1 MVIGSNIK
9 ATLSHIDPHLT
20 LSDSASFHLSIQVS
34 LDGFSFALLNVND
47 QKYTAIQFYDIQE
60 CHHYSELAEKIEQI
74 IAQQELLQQH
84 YSTVTICIC
93 NSINSLTPKDLYENN
108 YGRELL
114 GFNQVL
120 LQNEDESNDW
130 LKSIECFNSYVI
142 PKELK
147 RCFDK
152 YYPNHTWKHQ
162 STVFIES
169 VMQHHKLNEETTIY
183 ISVQNAYF
191 QLIVLEGRKLKFYN
205 GYDYRSGEDIIYY
218 ILFACEQLNLNPDQ
232 IQIVIAGEIEINSEA
247 YKFIHRYIRNI
258 SFTNRNPNYTYSFVF
273 DQIPCHYFYQLL
285 NLHLCAS

>member
-1 MVIGSNIK
+1 M
-9 ATLSHIDPHLT
+9 TLN
-20 LSDSASFHLSIQVS
+20 DSASFHLSIQVS

-60 CHHYSELAEKIEQI
+60 SHNYSELAEKIEQI

-93 NSINSLTPKDLYENN
+93 NSINALTPKDLYKKN
-108 YGRELL
+108 YGKELL
-114 GFNQVL
+114 GFNQIL

-152 YYPNHTWKHQ
+152 YYPNHSWKHQ

-169 VMQHHKLNEETTIY
+169 VMQHYKLNEETTIY

-191 QLIVLEGRKLKFYN
+191 QLVVLEGRKLKFFN

-232 IQIVIAGEIEINSEA
+232 IPIVIAGELEINSEA

-258 SFTNRNPNYTYSFVF
+258 SFTNRNPSYVYSFVF
-273 DQIPCHYFYQLL
+273 DEIPKHYFYQLL

>member
-1 MVIGSNIK
+1 M
-9 ATLSHIDPHLT
+9 TLN
-20 LSDSASFHLSIQVS
+20 DSASFHLSIQVS

-60 CHHYSELAEKIEQI
+60 SHNYSELAEKIEQI

-93 NSINSLTPKDLYENN
+93 NSINTLTPKDLYKKK
-108 YGRELL
+108 YGKELL
-114 GFNQVL
+114 GFNQIL

-152 YYPNHTWKHQ
+152 YYPNHSWKHQ

-169 VMQHHKLNEETTIY
+169 VMQHYKLNEETTIY

-191 QLIVLEGRKLKFYN
+191 QLVVLEGRKLKFFN

-232 IQIVIAGEIEINSEA
+232 IPIVIAGEIEMNSEA

-258 SFTNRNPNYTYSFVF
+258 SFTNRNPNYIYSFVF
-273 DQIPCHYFYQLL
+273 DKIPSHYFYQLL

>member
-1 MVIGSNIK
+1 M
-9 ATLSHIDPHLT
+9 TLN
-20 LSDSASFHLSIQVS
+20 DSASYHLSIQVS

-60 CHHYSELAEKIEQI
+60 SHNYSELAEKTEQI

-93 NSINSLTPKDLYENN
+93 NSINALTPKSLYKNN
-108 YGRELL
+108 YGKELL
-114 GFNQVL
+114 GFNQIL

-232 IQIVIAGEIEINSEA
+232 IPIVIAGEIEINSEA

>member
-1 MVIGSNIK
+1 
-9 ATLSHIDPHLT
+9 LT

-34 LDGFSFALLNVND
+34 LDGFSFALLNVKD

-60 CHHYSELAEKIEQI
+60 CHNYSELAEKIEQI

-84 YSTVTICIC
+84 YSTVAICIC
-93 NSINSLTPKDLYENN
+93 NSINSLTPKDLYKKN
-108 YGRELL
+108 YGKELL
-114 GFNQVL
+114 GFNQIL
-120 LQNEDESNDW
+120 LQNEEESNDW
-130 LKSIECFNSYVI
+130 LKSIDCFNSYVTA
-142 PKELK
+142 KELK

-169 VMQHHKLNEETTIY
+169 VMQHYKLNEETTIY

-205 GYDYRSGEDIIYY
+205 GYDYRSGEDMIYY

-232 IQIVIAGEIEINSEA
+232 TPIVIAGEIEINSEA

-273 DQIPCHYFYQLL
+273 DQIPSHYFYQLL

>member
-1 MVIGSNIK
+1 
-9 ATLSHIDPHLT
+9 LT
-20 LSDSASFHLSIQVS
+20 LNDSASFHLSIQVS

-60 CHHYSELAEKIEQI
+60 SHNYSELAEKIEQI

-93 NSINSLTPKDLYENN
+93 NSINALTPKDLYKKH
-108 YGRELL
+108 YGKELL
-114 GFNQVL
+114 GFNQIL

-152 YYPNHTWKHQ
+152 YYPNHSWKHQ

-169 VMQHHKLNEETTIY
+169 VMQHYKLNEETTIY

-191 QLIVLEGRKLKFYN
+191 QLVVLEGRKLKFFN

-218 ILFACEQLNLNPDQ
+218 ILFACEQLDLNPDQ
-232 IQIVIAGEIEINSEA
+232 IPIVIAGELEINSEA

-258 SFTNRNPNYTYSFVF
+258 SFTNRNPSYVYSFVF
-273 DQIPCHYFYQLL
+273 DEIPNHYFYQLL

>member
-1 MVIGSNIK
+1 M
-9 ATLSHIDPHLT
+9 TLN
-20 LSDSASFHLSIQVS
+20 DSASFHLSIQVS

-60 CHHYSELAEKIEQI
+60 CHNYSELAEKIEQI

-93 NSINSLTPKDLYENN
+93 NSINALTPKDLYKKN
-108 YGRELL
+108 YGKELL
-114 GFNQVL
+114 GFNQIL

-152 YYPNHTWKHQ
+152 YYPNHSWKHQ

-169 VMQHHKLNEETTIY
+169 VMQHYKLNEETTIY

-191 QLIVLEGRKLKFYN
+191 QLVVLEGRKLKFFN
-205 GYDYRSGEDIIYY
+205 GYEYRSGEDIIYY
-218 ILFACEQLNLNPDQ
+218 ILFALEQLNLNPDQ
-232 IQIVIAGEIEINSEA
+232 IPIVISGEIEINSEV

-273 DQIPCHYFYQLL
+273 DQIPSHYFYQLL

>member
-1 MVIGSNIK
+1 
-9 ATLSHIDPHLT
+9 LT
-20 LSDSASFHLSIQVS
+20 LNDSASFHLSIQVS

-60 CHHYSELAEKIEQI
+60 SHNYSELAEKIEQI

-93 NSINSLTPKDLYENN
+93 NSINALTPKDLYKKN
-108 YGRELL
+108 YGKELL
-114 GFNQVL
+114 GFNQIL
-120 LQNEDESNDW
+120 RQNEDESNDW

-152 YYPNHTWKHQ
+152 YYPNHSWKHQ

-169 VMQHHKLNEETTIY
+169 VMQHYKLNEETTIY

-191 QLIVLEGRKLKFYN
+191 QLVVLEGRKLKFFN

-218 ILFACEQLNLNPDQ
+218 ILFACEQLDLNPDQ
-232 IQIVIAGEIEINSEA
+232 IPIVIAGEIEINSEA

-258 SFTNRNPNYTYSFVF
+258 SFTNRNPSYVYSFVF
-273 DQIPCHYFYQLL
+273 DEIPNHYFYQLL

>member
-1 MVIGSNIK
+1 
-9 ATLSHIDPHLT
+9 LT
-20 LSDSASFHLSIQVS
+20 LNDSASYHLSIQVS

-60 CHHYSELAEKIEQI
+60 SHNYSELAEKIEQI

-93 NSINSLTPKDLYENN
+93 NSINALTPKDLYKKH
-108 YGRELL
+108 YGKELL
-114 GFNQVL
+114 GFNQIL

-152 YYPNHTWKHQ
+152 YYPNHSWKHQ

-169 VMQHHKLNEETTIY
+169 VMQHYKLNEETTIY

-191 QLIVLEGRKLKFYN
+191 QLVVLEGRKLKFFN

-218 ILFACEQLNLNPDQ
+218 ILFACEQLDLNPDQ
-232 IQIVIAGEIEINSEA
+232 IPIVIAGEIEINSEA

-258 SFTNRNPNYTYSFVF
+258 SFTNRNPSYVYSFVF
-273 DQIPCHYFYQLL
+273 DEIPNHYFYQLL

>member
-1 MVIGSNIK
+1 
-9 ATLSHIDPHLT
+9 LT
-20 LSDSASFHLSIQVS
+20 LNDSASYHLSIQVS

-60 CHHYSELAEKIEQI
+60 SHNYSELAEKIEQI

-93 NSINSLTPKDLYENN
+93 NSINALTPKDLYKKH
-108 YGRELL
+108 YGKELL
-114 GFNQVL
+114 GFNQIL

-152 YYPNHTWKHQ
+152 YYPNHSWKHQ

-169 VMQHHKLNEETTIY
+169 VMQHYKLNEETTIY

-191 QLIVLEGRKLKFYN
+191 QLVVLEGRKLKFFN

-218 ILFACEQLNLNPDQ
+218 ILFACEQLDLNPDQ
-232 IQIVIAGEIEINSEA
+232 IPIVIAGELEINSEA

-258 SFTNRNPNYTYSFVF
+258 SFTNRNPSYVYSFVF
-273 DQIPCHYFYQLL
+273 DEIPNHYFYQLL

>member
-1 MVIGSNIK
+1 M
-9 ATLSHIDPHLT
+9 T

-60 CHHYSELAEKIEQI
+60 CHNYSELAEKIEQI

-93 NSINSLTPKDLYENN
+93 NSINALTPKDLYKKN
-108 YGRELL
+108 YGKELL
-114 GFNQVL
+114 GFNQIL

-152 YYPNHTWKHQ
+152 YYPNHSWKHQ

-169 VMQHHKLNEETTIY
+169 VMQHYKLNEETTIY

-191 QLIVLEGRKLKFYN
+191 QLVVLEGRKLKFFN

-218 ILFACEQLNLNPDQ
+218 ILFACEQLDLNPDQ
-232 IQIVIAGEIEINSEA
+232 IPIVIAGEIEINSEA
-247 YKFIHRYIRNI
+247 YKFIQRYIRNI
-258 SFTNRNPNYTYSFVF
+258 SFTNRNPSYVYSFVF
-273 DQIPCHYFYQLL
+273 DEIPNHYFYQLL

>member
-1 MVIGSNIK
+1 M
-9 ATLSHIDPHLT
+9 T

-34 LDGFSFALLNVND
+34 LDGFSFALLNVKD

-60 CHHYSELAEKIEQI
+60 CQNYSELAEKIEQI

-84 YSTVTICIC
+84 YSTVAICIC
-93 NSINSLTPKDLYENN
+93 NSINSLTPKDLYKKN
-108 YGRELL
+108 YGKELL
-114 GFNQVL
+114 GFNQIL
-120 LQNEDESNDW
+120 LQNEEESNDW
-130 LKSIECFNSYVI
+130 LKSIDCFNSYVTA
-142 PKELK
+142 KELK

-169 VMQHHKLNEETTIY
+169 VMQHYKLNEETTIY

-232 IQIVIAGEIEINSEA
+232 TPIVIAGEIEINSEA

-273 DQIPCHYFYQLL
+273 DQIPSHYFYQLL

>member
-1 MVIGSNIK
+1 
-9 ATLSHIDPHLT
+9 LT
-20 LSDSASFHLSIQVS
+20 LNDSASFHLSIQVS

-60 CHHYSELAEKIEQI
+60 SHNYSELAEKIEQI

-93 NSINSLTPKDLYENN
+93 NSINALTPKDLYKKH
-108 YGRELL
+108 YGKELL
-114 GFNQVL
+114 GFNQIL

-152 YYPNHTWKHQ
+152 YYQNHSWKHQ

-169 VMQHHKLNEETTIY
+169 VMQHYKLNEETTIY

-191 QLIVLEGRKLKFYN
+191 QLVVLEGRKLKFFN

-218 ILFACEQLNLNPDQ
+218 ILFACEQLDLNPDQ
-232 IQIVIAGEIEINSEA
+232 IPIVIAGEIEINSEA

-258 SFTNRNPNYTYSFVF
+258 SFTNRNPSYVYSFVF
-273 DQIPCHYFYQLL
+273 DEIPNHYFYQLL